1 MSDDI
6 VDRLRRYRAIEAHRA
21 ADQIERLRKAEEH
34 ILKVLE
40 LANKNCHE
48 RNLQINCLREAL
60 QGLLDVQNGAPLIRD
75 QREYEAAVE
84 TARTALAKAEGRS

>member
-6 VDRLRRYRAIEAHRA
+6 VERLRKADPEGLPCGTEQMCDEA
-21 ADQIERLRKAEEH
+21 ADEIERLRKAEEH

-48 RNLQINCLREAL
+48 RNRQIDRLRKAL
-60 QGLLDVQNGAPLIRD
+60 IGVIRI
-75 QREYEAAVE
+75 AVSRSPR
-84 TARTALAKAEGRS
+84 RT

>member
-6 VDRLRRYRAIEAHRA
+6 VKRLRRYRAIEAHRA
-21 ADQIERLRKAEEH
+21 ADEIERLRKAEEH

-48 RNLQINCLREAL
+48 RNRQIDRLRKALIGVIRIADRDCPEFREA
-60 QGLLDVQNGAPLIRD
+60 R
-75 QREYEAAVE
+75 AALKE
-84 TARTALAKAEGRS
+84 QQ